1 VNNSQEQAASTLPDP
16 QTAYNNLFAGI
27 HQRVFFQKCAA
38 AGYQPNDQ
46 RQAQWMLETA
56 GKLRTVAQAQG
67 QQKQSVDENDPYYN
81 ANRALDGVLAQYGL
95 DGGVRQQQAQEEA
108 LAIKQ
113 AASEWAGDPT
123 FYNSVLALKS
133 AEAAQIQAEIENWRR
148 QQAG

>member
-46 RQAQWMLETA
+46 R
-56 GKLRTVAQAQG
+56 
-67 QQKQSVDENDPYYN
+67 
-81 ANRALDGVLAQYGL
+81 
-95 DGGVRQQQAQEEA
+95 QAQEEA